1 MAPALHLPS
10 SIFSRAMVAE
20 SEEFSVA
27 VERGHSRRASRPFD
41 APSPPGLKPHLSFQM
56 PKKDD
61 PVQSMKATA
70 RNLALQAKKL
80 REQAH
85 DLSLESSRVRAA
97 SKKARQARVTKRP
110 KT

>member
-1 MAPALHLPS
+1 M
-10 SIFSRAMVAE
+10 
-20 SEEFSVA
+20 
-27 VERGHSRRASRPFD
+27 
-41 APSPPGLKPHLSFQM
+41 QM